1 MTVKILQDL
10 IKLAETWPEWA
21 QLQLVE
27 LAREINADL
36 ESKVYIATPEELAGI
51 DLGIK
56 DIREGRIV
64 TAEQIEQLFEKHRP
78 A

>member
-10 IKLAETWPEWA
+10 IELAEKWPEWA

-27 LAREINADL
+27 LAREIHADL
-36 ESKVYIATPEELAGI
+36 ETKVYVATPEELAGI
-51 DLGIK
+51 DLGLK
-56 DIREGRIV
+56 DIREGRFA
-64 TAEQIEQLFEKHRP
+64 TAEQIEQLFEKNRP